1 MTAPPPSAWS
11 PLRRPL
17 FRSLWIADVASNIG
31 TWMHDSAAA
40 WLMTLLSPSPLMVS
54 LVQAATT
61 LPLFLLAL
69 PAGALADIF
78 DRRRILLIAQVWWF
92 LTTALLGV
100 LTITGVIQPWML
112 LVITLAIGAGSAID
126 LPAWQAIIPETVPRE
141 ELPAAVGLGSVAIN
155 IARAIGP
162 ALAGLIIVAGGPGP
176 VFFINAVSVLGVFFV
191 LWRWRRE
198 SSRAVLPAERL
209 ASAMRAG
216 VRYVRHAP
224 ALRNVIVRTP
234 AFVAFAS
241 ALWALLPVVVKTS
254 LGRGAVSYGALVGSL
269 GLGGLIGAALLP
281 AWRKRWSAD
290 AITAIATAAFALG
303 CAVLAWVSNFAVLAG
318 AMVIAGAGWL
328 TTLSSLLLAA
338 QRGAAGWVRGRALSI
353 STLTLF
359 GSLAIGAVIWGVVA
373 NRVGVAWALTAA
385 ASGMVLGLGFIPRF
399 RLAAAETLDL
409 EPSHNWEDPVI
420 AEELADD
427 AGPVLVVVEYT
438 VEPAKRAAFAAA
450 ARNLLRPMRRRDG
463 AVFWEV
469 FVDSAK
475 PDRCVECWLVESWAE
490 HLRQHARTTR
500 SDKEMQVRVRQLT
513 VGRERT
519 THYIALGR
527 EDESTS

>member
-1 MTAPPPSAWS
+1 
-11 PLRRPL
+11 
-17 FRSLWIADVASNIG
+17 
-31 TWMHDSAAA
+31 
-40 WLMTLLSPSPLMVS
+40 
-54 LVQAATT
+54 
-61 LPLFLLAL
+61 
-69 PAGALADIF
+69 
-78 DRRRILLIAQVWWF
+78 
-92 LTTALLGV
+92 
-100 LTITGVIQPWML
+100 
-112 LVITLAIGAGSAID
+112 
-126 LPAWQAIIPETVPRE
+126 
-141 ELPAAVGLGSVAIN
+141 
-155 IARAIGP
+155 
-162 ALAGLIIVAGGPGP
+162 
-176 VFFINAVSVLGVFFV
+176 
-191 LWRWRRE
+191 
-198 SSRAVLPAERL
+198 
-209 ASAMRAG
+209 
-216 VRYVRHAP
+216 
-224 ALRNVIVRTP
+224 
-234 AFVAFAS
+234 
-241 ALWALLPVVVKTS
+241 
-254 LGRGAVSYGALVGSL
+254 
-269 GLGGLIGAALLP
+269 P

-290 AITAIATAAFALG
+290 AITAVATAAFALG

-338 QRGAAGWVRGRALSI
+338 QRGAAGWVRGRALAI

-409 EPSHNWEDPVI
+409 EPSHNWPDPVI
-420 AEELADD
+420 AEDLADD

-450 ARNLLRPMRRRDG
+450 ARNLLRPMRRREG

-527 EDESTS
+527 EDEPTS